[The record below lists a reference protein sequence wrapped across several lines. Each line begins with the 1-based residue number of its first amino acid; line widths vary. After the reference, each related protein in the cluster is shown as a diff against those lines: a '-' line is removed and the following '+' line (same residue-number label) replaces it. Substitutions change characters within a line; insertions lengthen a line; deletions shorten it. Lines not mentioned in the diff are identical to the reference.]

1 MNSMAGR
8 WLAAGVAMAALA
20 VVLLGARPPVA
31 VAQAPDGTLGE
42 DQRCLALSMYW
53 EARGEGPEGMR
64 AVGSVVLNRVESEDF
79 PDTPCEVVYQ
89 GGETPPCQF
98 SWWCDGRSDTP
109 RDAEQWRTA
118 LTLAAELLAH
128 RGDDP
133 TRGALFFH
141 SADIPVP
148 WRVERARTARIR
160 NHVYYR

>member
-1 MNSMAGR
+1 MNASFGRRLGAG
-8 WLAAGVAMAALA
+8 AAIGALA
-20 VVLLGARPPVA
+20 VVILGGHGPVA
-31 VAQAPDGTLGE
+31 VAQTADGTLGE

-64 AVGSVVLNRVESEDF
+64 AVGSVVLNRVESDEF

-109 RDAEQWRTA
+109 REAEQWQTA
-118 LTLAAELLAH
+118 IALAAELLAD
-128 RGDDP
+128 RGADP

-141 SADIPVP
+141 SADIAVP
-148 WRVERARTARIR
+148 WRVERTRTARILS
-160 NHVYYR
+160 HIYYR